1 MNVEFI
7 DIIVGAI
14 LAYGLVHGY
23 HKGIVQQLGALGGL
37 IVAILF
43 ANLFAPLFENLLN
56 QFDFA
61 GPRIT
66 HQLAYLISFL
76 VLLFGGG
83 SWLAHPLVPVG
94 ALVLTLHLLGLGCW
108 AAWRTGT
115 RCAAAVVF
123 GLGLTRFAAD
133 LGAAWAANAGLVA
146 VSVAWALYALGL
158 MAFGLWR
165 GRRPLRL
172 AALALFGITVLKV
185 FVIDLGDVALVWRIV
200 AALPVGALLI
210 LGAALYLRLGPPFDP
225 GPKAD

>member
-76 VLLFGGG
+76 VLLFGCNL
-83 SWLAHPLVPVG
+83 LARL
-94 ALVLTLHLLGLGCW
+94 LKKTLFMLHLGW
-108 AAWRTGT
+108 WRRRARRAAW
-115 RCAAAVVF
+115 C
-123 GLGLTRFAAD
+123 
-133 LGAAWAANAGLVA
+133 
-146 VSVAWALYALGL
+146 
-158 MAFGLWR
+158 
-165 GRRPLRL
+165 
-172 AALALFGITVLKV
+172 
-185 FVIDLGDVALVWRIV
+185 
-200 AALPVGALLI
+200 
-210 LGAALYLRLGPPFDP
+210 
-225 GPKAD
+225 

>member
-23 HKGIVQQLGALGGL
+23 HKGIMQQLGALGGL

-76 VLLFGGG
+76 VLLFGCNL
-83 SWLAHPLVPVG
+83 LARL
-94 ALVLTLHLLGLGCW
+94 LKKTLLMLHLGWFDRITGCIFCFFKYLLVIS
-108 AAWRTGT
+108 ALLNLYTILSQGDKQ
-115 RCAAAVVF
+115 VVPQIPQEAR
-123 GLGLTRFAAD
+123 LSQMVMK
-133 LGAAWAANAGLVA
+133 VA
-146 VSVAWALYALGL
+146 PV
-158 MAFGLWR
+158 
-165 GRRPLRL
+165 
-172 AALALFGITVLKV
+172 
-185 FVIDLGDVALVWRIV
+185 VIDWSKERVE
-200 AALPVGALLI
+200 LPDIQISLPEINKDDLPSF
-210 LGAALYLRLGPPFDP
+210 LP
-225 GPKAD
+225 

>member
-23 HKGIVQQLGALGGL
+23 HKGFVQQLGALGGL

-76 VLLFGGG
+76 VLLFGCNL
-83 SWLAHPLVPVG
+83 LARL
-94 ALVLTLHLLGLGCW
+94 LKKTLLMLHLGWFDRIAGCIFCFFKYLLVIS
-108 AAWRTGT
+108 ALLNLYTILSQGDKQ
-115 RCAAAVVF
+115 VVPQIPQEAR
-123 GLGLTRFAAD
+123 LSQMVMK
-133 LGAAWAANAGLVA
+133 VA
-146 VSVAWALYALGL
+146 PV
-158 MAFGLWR
+158 
-165 GRRPLRL
+165 
-172 AALALFGITVLKV
+172 
-185 FVIDLGDVALVWRIV
+185 VIDWSKERVE
-200 AALPVGALLI
+200 LPDIQISLPEINKDDLPSF
-210 LGAALYLRLGPPFDP
+210 LP
-225 GPKAD
+225 